1 MRNHIV
7 SVLLLFLFVSAGRA
21 AEAPPF
27 EINMDRVEI
36 GHKSEFAESKTYF
49 IPTVYL
55 RIAAKSTTSIRNKNA
70 SAKMR
75 IFTEGLDKAMLQGL
89 AKKVYDDL
97 VAKVRAA
104 GYTVL
109 TYDDLK
115 ADLAGVDRMKPN
127 PKFGYPTKFFAVGSP
142 IDFAIVT
149 PSDEQTIDWGSAW
162 PSSPYKAIAKGK
174 NVVVLVPEIYFNLP
188 TVWGTKASDSM
199 FDKAGVNFAPSMKL
213 FSGMVWGLPPKL
225 GGPSIIVREHGNRLA
240 AEVAGSMRKVAE
252 QNNKYGDWSQAIG
265 DYDFVIDPAAFSA
278 GVLRVCYALND
289 LTAKTIKS
297 AHH

>member
-7 SVLLLFLFVSAGRA
+7 SVLLLALFVSAGRA

-36 GHKSEFAESKTYF
+36 AHKSEFAESKTYF

-55 RIAAKSTTSIRNKNA
+55 RIAAKSTTSIRNGNA

-127 PKFGYPTKFFAVGSP
+127 PKFGYPTKFFTVGSP

-149 PSDEQTIDWGSAW
+149 PSD
-162 PSSPYKAIAKGK
+162 
-174 NVVVLVPEIYFNLP
+174 
-188 TVWGTKASDSM
+188 
-199 FDKAGVNFAPSMKL
+199 
-213 FSGMVWGLPPKL
+213 
-225 GGPSIIVREHGNRLA
+225 
-240 AEVAGSMRKVAE
+240 
-252 QNNKYGDWSQAIG
+252 
-265 DYDFVIDPAAFSA
+265 
-278 GVLRVCYALND
+278 
-289 LTAKTIKS
+289 
-297 AHH
+297 